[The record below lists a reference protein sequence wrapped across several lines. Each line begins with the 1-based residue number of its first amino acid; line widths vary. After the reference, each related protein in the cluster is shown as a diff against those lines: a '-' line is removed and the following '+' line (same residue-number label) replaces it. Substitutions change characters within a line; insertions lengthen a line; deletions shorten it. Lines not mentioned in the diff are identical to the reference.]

1 MFFEIG
7 IFKNFENFTWSIF
20 LIKFIKKNFNT
31 GVFPAKFATFLKTPC
46 FREHVTGQRL
56 NVKKG
61 GYSREFLRKHLQL
74 VVSIIYRFF
83 LQYQWMQ
90 FYISSLAIFYYFPY
104 IMFQLINTDVISLS
118 DSLKDG
124 NLDAENF
131 ARNFFNYK
139 VNTKTSMRVK
149 VLGNHLI
156 KVSAKPAQSQQ
167 YRY

>member
-20 LIKFIKKNFNT
+20 LIKFIKK
-31 GVFPAKFATFLKTPC
+31 KLQHRC
-46 FREHVTGQRL
+46 FSCKIRNIFKNSLFYRTRHRTEVER
-56 NVKKG
+56 KKNLG

-124 NLDAENF
+124 NLDTENF
-131 ARNFFNYK
+131 VRNFFNCK
-139 VNTKTSMRVK
+139 SIQK
-149 VLGNHLI
+149 L
-156 KVSAKPAQSQQ
+156 Q
-167 YRY
+167 